1 MDHTPECDEQSEV
14 LFVFT
19 EDAADNQPP
28 PATSPPATSPPPAA
42 SPAPPHRDSADQ
54 SFWSEVYTLDPPHAL
69 HIHRFFSYISTLP
82 LIQLSQK
89 PQLPISHSLTPYRNP
104 SSVSLP
110 STTATCNEHNTTH
123 ALPSTPLTPWLAFHQ
138 RPTLLTPTSS
148 HQTNSTSTPRQL
160 HHPATSHHSDDNP
173 TTDRLQQRRCHSA
186 CCHTDNFT
194 MDVRSGHTHNSPKL
208 PSITTD
214 HPTTRYSQPTRPD

>member
-28 PATSPPATSPPPAA
+28 PSTSPPATSPPAA
-42 SPAPPHRDSADQ
+42 ELPAPPPTTSADQ

-123 ALPSTPLTPWLAFHQ
+123 ALPSTPWLAFHQ
-138 RPTLLTPTSS
+138 RPTLLTQLLHTRPTA
-148 HQTNSTSTPRQL
+148 HQPPGSFTTQQ
-160 HHPATSHHSDDNP
+160 HHTTQTIP
-173 TTDRLQQRRCHSA
+173 TTDRLQQQ
-186 CCHTDNFT
+186 
-194 MDVRSGHTHNSPKL
+194 
-208 PSITTD
+208 
-214 HPTTRYSQPTRPD
+214 Y